1 MFHNERNRFK
11 IYPTFAQQYG
21 LDLANKMK
29 TKPEEHTLVEC
40 KKNLENNTNSGIKR
54 NVTVRITFIVN
65 LQCNLYNFYFKTVPS
80 TSGIRGEKRHLS
92 DDLLTSNANWSDSM
106 TRLLISVRLE
116 MEEEFWKPIAKNKL
130 WVKVSDH
137 LAIKGYKVSSTE
149 CDKKWRNLLSTYR
162 RNKDKV
168 KNKTGEGAI
177 TWPYFDLFNAAIGC
191 RSDVTPSPETLMSS
205 LPEKNYS
212 ASSSTPSPPP
222 VELSSTSSSST
233 SSLPQC
239 SLENFKK
246 ARKRKANKPPL
257 WFSRY
262 LEKLKRLRKR
272 ETKEKTNG
280 GKNLKKLKKKDYNK
294 KEKMKKKEGK

>member
-1 MFHNERNRFK
+1 MAEEFEFIIENNKFKVFVDEKTAFK
-11 IYPTFAQQYG
+11 IKNDPTFAQQYG

-40 KKNLENNTNSGIKR
+40 KKNLENNTNS
-54 NVTVRITFIVN
+54 
-65 LQCNLYNFYFKTVPS
+65 VPS